1 MTTLSSKMQHL
12 ARRDALEIIE
22 MAIAE
27 TKIQIEHEAFDRHQR
42 YKKFVKEVVKYMVM
56 DDLVVKPMSAVS
68 SITSLKNFFNVNDF
82 GALQEQVVQFGREE
96 IAAMATSKT
105 KLSMKLLI
113 DLKAKKVLFAEV
125 DKDFVDFLFHLLS
138 LPVGAIT
145 NLLKEKGM
153 NGCFPNLYQSVESL
167 SDTYIQSKD
176 IILRPKCPVGVSSV
190 PLLLFKHLPT
200 QKALY
205 KCLSNCRYVTEDYD
219 SNCPN
224 CKKSMMYTVKIASP
238 VAASTSG
245 FVKEAVKYMVMDDLV
260 VTPMSAVSSITALKH
275 YFNVKDVGALQEEVV
290 HFGKDEALKLLKL
303 SLESKTI
310 LTSLFV
316 SPVAAATKG
325 FVKEDA
331 ISDTLRFAP
340 LDIKNSCECFYMI
353 AAESLH
359 WPCNHVVRILPL
371 QEHYLQCAAVSSPTR
386 MTTSSGS
393 KLSLKLLID
402 TKAEKVL
409 FAEADKNCVDFLLR
423 ILSLPVSTVIRLLN
437 KDGMSGCL
445 SNLYESVENMNDT
458 YIQSKDILSKPASSD
473 NLFIVLDDVPTQ
485 EKNTFYGCNNNV
497 VPMTS
502 YLCSNNNNNNVPVT
516 CYGCNNNVPMTS
528 YGCNNNNNVPMTSY
542 GCNNNNKN
550 VPTHMGHYGQNYTI
564 FYSCSTYVTEDPNAI
579 CPNCG
584 KCMSKKLNYIAS
596 RGVKGAVA
604 TKGGFVKEAATYM
617 VMDDL
622 VVKPMS
628 TISSITL
635 LSKFN
640 IQNVS
645 VLQEKV
651 VYLGMKEALKM
662 LKASFQS
669 NTVLTSVFMSG
680 TKRSRTE

>member
-1 MTTLSSKMQHL
+1 
-12 ARRDALEIIE
+12 
-22 MAIAE
+22 
-27 TKIQIEHEAFDRHQR
+27 
-42 YKKFVKEVVKYMVM
+42 
-56 DDLVVKPMSAVS
+56 
-68 SITSLKNFFNVNDF
+68 
-82 GALQEQVVQFGREE
+82 
-96 IAAMATSKT
+96 
-105 KLSMKLLI
+105 
-113 DLKAKKVLFAEV
+113 
-125 DKDFVDFLFHLLS
+125 
-138 LPVGAIT
+138 
-145 NLLKEKGM
+145 
-153 NGCFPNLYQSVESL
+153 
-167 SDTYIQSKD
+167 
-176 IILRPKCPVGVSSV
+176 
-190 PLLLFKHLPT
+190 
-200 QKALY
+200 
-205 KCLSNCRYVTEDYD
+205 
-219 SNCPN
+219 
-224 CKKSMMYTVKIASP
+224 
-238 VAASTSG
+238 
-245 FVKEAVKYMVMDDLV
+245 
-260 VTPMSAVSSITALKH
+260 
-275 YFNVKDVGALQEEVV
+275 
-290 HFGKDEALKLLKL
+290 
-303 SLESKTI
+303 
-310 LTSLFV
+310 
-316 SPVAAATKG
+316 
-325 FVKEDA
+325 
-331 ISDTLRFAP
+331 
-340 LDIKNSCECFYMI
+340 
-353 AAESLH
+353 
-359 WPCNHVVRILPL
+359 
-371 QEHYLQCAAVSSPTR
+371 

-402 TKAEKVL
+402 TKAGKVL

-473 NLFIVLDDVPTQ
+473 NLFILLDDVPTQ
-485 EKNTFYGCNNNV
+485 EKKTFYGCNNNV

-528 YGCNNNNNVPMTSY
+528 YVRNNNNNNNVPMTSY
-542 GCNNNNKN
+542 GCNNNNNN
-550 VPTHMGHYGQNYTI
+550 VPTRKGHYGQNYTI
-564 FYSCSTYVTEDPNAI
+564 FYSCSTFVTEDPNAI

-604 TKGGFVKEAATYM
+604 TKGGFVKEAVTYM

-669 NTVLTSVFMSG
+669 NTVLTSVFMSETDKNCVDFLLHILSLPVSTVIRLLKKEGMSGCLPNLFESVDNMEDTCIPSKDILLKLNSSIG
-680 TKRSRTE
+680 TSSNNPFLLLDDFPTPEKTLWMPQQQYNKHGVYHKAPPRGGLQDDNAIQHHLK

>member
-1 MTTLSSKMQHL
+1 
-12 ARRDALEIIE
+12 
-22 MAIAE
+22 
-27 TKIQIEHEAFDRHQR
+27 
-42 YKKFVKEVVKYMVM
+42 
-56 DDLVVKPMSAVS
+56 
-68 SITSLKNFFNVNDF
+68 
-82 GALQEQVVQFGREE
+82 
-96 IAAMATSKT
+96 
-105 KLSMKLLI
+105 
-113 DLKAKKVLFAEV
+113 
-125 DKDFVDFLFHLLS
+125 
-138 LPVGAIT
+138 
-145 NLLKEKGM
+145 
-153 NGCFPNLYQSVESL
+153 
-167 SDTYIQSKD
+167 
-176 IILRPKCPVGVSSV
+176 
-190 PLLLFKHLPT
+190 
-200 QKALY
+200 
-205 KCLSNCRYVTEDYD
+205 
-219 SNCPN
+219 
-224 CKKSMMYTVKIASP
+224 
-238 VAASTSG
+238 
-245 FVKEAVKYMVMDDLV
+245 
-260 VTPMSAVSSITALKH
+260 
-275 YFNVKDVGALQEEVV
+275 
-290 HFGKDEALKLLKL
+290 
-303 SLESKTI
+303 
-310 LTSLFV
+310 
-316 SPVAAATKG
+316 
-325 FVKEDA
+325 
-331 ISDTLRFAP
+331 
-340 LDIKNSCECFYMI
+340 
-353 AAESLH
+353 
-359 WPCNHVVRILPL
+359 
-371 QEHYLQCAAVSSPTR
+371 

-473 NLFIVLDDVPTQ
+473 NLFILLDDQQQQQQCTRDLLWMQQQRTHDFLCTQ
-485 EKNTFYGCNNNV
+485 QQQQQQQQQQPQPMTSYGCNNK
-497 VPMTS
+497 
-502 YLCSNNNNNNVPVT
+502 
-516 CYGCNNNVPMTS
+516 NNVPMTS
-528 YGCNNNNNVPMTSY
+528 YGCNNNNN
-542 GCNNNNKN
+542 N

-564 FYSCSTYVTEDPNAI
+564 FYSCSTSVTEDPNAI

-604 TKGGFVKEAATYM
+604 TKGGFVKEAVTYM